1 MTTNSQQL
9 KSLADTKQSVREIF
23 LAYLEKHAHRKTP
36 ERFAILDEIY
46 SRDGH
51 FDIESLYIFMKNK
64 KYRVSRATLYNTI
77 ELLLD
82 CNLVKRHQFGK
93 NMAQFEKAYK
103 YRQHDHLICI
113 DCNKVF
119 EFCDPRIQQI
129 QNMTEQLLDFSI
141 SHHSL
146 NFFGKCNKIAQDG
159 KCDNFAELTK

>member
-1 MTTNSQQL
+1 MVNDA
-9 KSLADTKQSVREIF
+9 KIRVKQIF
-23 LAYLEKHAHRKTP
+23 TEYLEKLGHRKTP

-103 YRQHDHLICI
+103 YRQHDHIICI